1 MFMRRSWRASVGD
14 YDKFVEVTVTWMKT
28 KVPFLILLSALGA
41 MPALA
46 GVAVEGKP
54 KISFFATGSPGFMSI
69 EGVTNTIAVADDGT
83 TLTFKV
89 PMSTVDS
96 GITLRD
102 ENKNYVQID
111 QFPDAVLTLPK
122 ASVTWPA
129 DGSFQGT
136 GEGTFTIHGVTQP
149 TTVGYT
155 ISKTKTGWRVKA
167 RFDYDTSKHGI
178 TIEPY
183 MGISFDSKMY
193 ATVSMDLVD
202 AP

>member
-1 MFMRRSWRASVGD
+1 VL
-14 YDKFVEVTVTWMKT
+14 DKPTMEVTVGWTKA
-28 KVPFLILLSALGA
+28 KVPFLVLLAALAA

-46 GVAVEGKP
+46 GVKIEGKP

-69 EGVTNTIAVADDGT
+69 EGVTSTISAGDDGT

-96 GITLRD
+96 GIALRD
-102 ENKNYVQID
+102 EHMNKNYVQID
-111 QFPDAVLTLPK
+111 QFPDAVLALPK

-136 GEGTFTIHGVTQP
+136 AEGTFTIHGVSQP

-155 ISKTKTGWRVKA
+155 ITKSKTGWRVKG
-167 RFDYDTSKHGI
+167 RFDYDVSKHGI

>member
-1 MFMRRSWRASVGD
+1 MRWLPNVSVALLFAAMAFAPAGAS
-14 YDKFVEVTVTWMKT
+14 
-28 KVPFLILLSALGA
+28 
-41 MPALA
+41 A
-46 GVAVEGKP
+46 GTTIEGKP
-54 KISFFATGSPGFMSI
+54 KLTFYATGSPGFMSI
-69 EGVTNTIAVADDGT
+69 EGVTSTVKLTDDGT
-83 TLTFKV
+83 KLAFTV
-89 PMSTVDS
+89 PMATVDS

-102 ENKNYVQID
+102 EHMNKNYVQID
-111 QFPDAVLTLPK
+111 QFPDVVLEFAK
-122 ASVTWPA
+122 ADVKWPTE
-129 DGSFQGT
+129 GSTEATVQ
-136 GEGTFTIHGVTQP
+136 GTFTLHGVTQP

-193 ATVSMDLVD
+193 ATAVVDLVD